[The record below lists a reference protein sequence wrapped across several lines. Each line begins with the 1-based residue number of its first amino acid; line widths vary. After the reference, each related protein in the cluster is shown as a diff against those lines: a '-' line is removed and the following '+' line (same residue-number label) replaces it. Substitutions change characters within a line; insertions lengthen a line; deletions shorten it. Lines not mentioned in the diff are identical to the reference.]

1 MLLPERHLHP
11 HGCLPAGGMQEKGS
25 GSAPGTAVLR
35 KTELGSTQLAEK
47 WSLLLKSPSASTVPS
62 RAGRDEGDQTP
73 SSFGDT

>member
-1 MLLPERHLHP
+1 M
-11 HGCLPAGGMQEKGS
+11 
-25 GSAPGTAVLR
+25 LR

-62 RAGRDEGDQTP
+62 RVGRDEGDQTP